1 MTMRASA
8 FLLMALFCVLLGCG
22 CGSDSDKKGINK
34 DRDRPVPQEPAKP
47 RASR

>member
-8 FLLMALFCVLLGCG
+8 FLLTGLFCVLLACG
-22 CGSDSDKKGINK
+22 CGSDSANKGINK

-47 RASR
+47 RAPR